1 MRKLISI
8 ICALAVF
15 GFWMN
20 IVGNPHVVETA
31 VGLIIAIVVGFF
43 VNKGLKQAFSGKR
56 KNNS

>member
-1 MRKLISI
+1 MRQLISI

-31 VGLIIAIVVGFF
+31 IGLVIAITVGFF
-43 VNKGLKQAFSGKR
+43 VNKGLKQAFSGKS
-56 KNNS
+56 KTN